1 MRNFWLILLFLMGW
15 PAHAASFDCGKAKS
29 PREKAVCA
37 SPALSAADS
46 QLNSA
51 YETLLTLVPKE
62 IVAQIREGQRQ
73 WLRNLPFT
81 CADRPDVVPGLL
93 ERCLGDA
100 YRERISILQHTVS
113 YRGGVEFYWKSIA
126 LTAPDSPETAA
137 GDRDRG
143 ASSESGTLN
152 ASWPQ
157 ALVPTPPWQAWNRA
171 MEDAARDLAS
181 QGNAKPGGNWKQEWA
196 VDMDTDVSVSLNL
209 VTTDLITATLS
220 NQWYSHGAAHPNITT
235 IQFNWLLNARR
246 ELRPDDVF
254 RPDSGWAKFLEQR
267 CMKDLKAQ
275 FGTDYPQSEW
285 APGFIEKVL
294 HDVVTH
300 PATWQLSADALT
312 FAFDPGTVACHAC
325 DAQPVVIPWTEL
337 KPMLQLTFN
346 LPRESP
352 DDPGAST
359 PTAPNR

>member
-46 QLNSA
+46 QLNAA
-51 YETLLTLVPKE
+51 YQTLLTLAPKE

-73 WLRNLPFT
+73 WLRNLPIT
-81 CADRPDVVPGLL
+81 CADRPDAVPGLL

-113 YRGGVEFYWKSIA
+113 YQGGVEFYWKSIA

-196 VDMDTDVSVSLNL
+196 VDIDNDVSVSMNIVTRDL
-209 VTTDLITATLS
+209 VAATLS

-235 IQFNWLLNARR
+235 IQFNWLLNSRR

-254 RPDSGWAKFLEQR
+254 RPDSGWASFLEQR

-275 FGTDYPQSEW
+275 FGPDYPQSEW
-285 APGFIEKVL
+285 APGYIEKVL

-300 PATWQLSADALT
+300 SQTWQLSADAFT
-312 FAFDPGTVACHAC
+312 IPFDAGTVACHAC
-325 DAQPVVIPWTEL
+325 GAQPVVIPWTEL
-337 KPMLQLTFN
+337 KRMLQPTFAI
-346 LPRESP
+346 PDETPDSP
-352 DDPGAST
+352 PPS
-359 PTAPNR
+359 

>member
-1 MRNFWLILLFLMGW
+1 MHYGWLILLLLAGW
-15 PAHAASFDCGKAKS
+15 PVHAAGFDCGKAKS
-29 PREKAVCA
+29 PQEKAVCA
-37 SPALSAADS
+37 SPALSAADI

-51 YETLLTLVPKE
+51 YQTLLTLVPPE
-62 IVAQIREGQRQ
+62 ITTQIRDGQRQ
-73 WLRNLPFT
+73 WLRSLPIT
-81 CADRPDVVPGLL
+81 CAGRPDAVPGLL

-100 YRERISILQHTVS
+100 YRERISLLQHTVT
-113 YRGGVEFYWKSIA
+113 YEGGVEFYLKSIT
-126 LTAPDSPETAA
+126 LTAPDNADTAT

-143 ASSESGTLN
+143 VLSNAGTLDT
-152 ASWPQ
+152 SWPQ
-157 ALVPTPPWQAWNRA
+157 SLVHTPQWQAWNRA
-171 MEDAARDLAS
+171 MEDAVRDLAS
-181 QGNAKPGGNWKQEWA
+181 QGSAKPGGSWKQQWA
-196 VDMDTDVSVSLNL
+196 VDMDTDVGVTINIVTPDL
-209 VTTDLITATLS
+209 VAATLS

-235 IQFNWLLNARR
+235 VQFNWLLDQRR

-275 FGTDYPQSEW
+275 FGTEYPQSEW

-300 PATWQLSADALT
+300 PVTWQLSADAFT

-337 KPMLQLTFN
+337 KPMLQPTFTI
-346 LPRESP
+346 PRETP
-352 DDPGAST
+352 DNPGTAA
-359 PTAPNR
+359 PTVPNQ